1 MHSKSDVKKW
11 HQRNGKTWTSG
22 RKLDAPGKYVIGK
35 SSFLFSVSRPRWET
49 WAVFYCH
56 YSRVQYHPSQK
67 SAPVQ
72 PLAFGLGAFLLN
84 NIIALSSNLIVVLAS
99 YNLPIYQP
107 VRDMLFYIQE

>member
-35 SSFLFSVSRPRWET
+35 LSFLFSVSRPRWET
-49 WAVFYCH
+49 RAVFYCH

-72 PLAFGLGAFLLN
+72 PLAFGLGAFLFLLRFQVYFFN
-84 NIIALSSNLIVVLAS
+84 V
-99 YNLPIYQP
+99 
-107 VRDMLFYIQE
+107 